1 MRINIIDMIRN
12 DLWKE
17 NEMIWKRKDLRRKV
31 DVGNGWIKEMI
42 RKKIEEI
49 EIVFIGDEIDKLMS
63 GEMIGKVEKKRIEM
77 EWMGERNEK
86 RKNVWINERKGKRWK
101 SKKIRKGGSKEIRIG
116 KNSIMKI
123 ESIGVEDWRMKGNRI
138 KKLRMRMEKMEE
150 IVEEIEIGEK
160 KIVDKKE
167 EIEEKEIDRVGIGN
181 GEVGKKNLI
190 EKDDNIGKSEKDM
203 MERLRRNEGKRWWI
217 RENIGKYK

>member
-217 RENIGKYK
+217 RENIGK